1 MVDISRHDVAELL
14 SALVAIPSI
23 NPAFRREGQPPD
35 WFGEAPLARF
45 VADWLAA
52 AGLETRFD
60 EVEPG
65 RPNLI
70 AELRGGG
77 PGKTMVWEGH
87 LDTVQVDGMTDPFTA
102 RIDGSRLY
110 GRGAVDDKGCLAM
123 FMLALSALKRSGRP
137 HRAVTFLAAVDEEVT
152 FRGIVHHVRS
162 HPAYDLGVAG
172 EPTGLQVIR
181 ACKGV
186 VRWHLDVAGRGAH
199 SSKPGE
205 GIDAI
210 AAAAE
215 LLAHLRAHAAGA
227 PAQPSAAWRTDAD
240 LHHDRRGRGAEHRP
254 CPCAPDLRFPHLAG
268 SDRHEARQ
276 ENRRRRRRIRAPAR
290 RGSRFSMQ
298 PPFVDSVSMEVAE
311 DAEIVRRLVQALE
324 SHGLPGTVAGVP
336 FGSDASKLTR
346 AGSPT
351 VIFGPGHIE
360 QAHAVDEFVDLDDVA
375 RAAAVLVTLAQ
386 SA

>member
-14 SALVAIPSI
+14 SALVTIPSI

-186 VRWHLDVAGRGAH
+186 IRWHLDVAGRGAH

-210 AAAAE
+210 AAAAK
-215 LLAHLRAHAAGA
+215 LLAHLRAYAAGA
-227 PAQPSAAWRTDAD
+227 PRNHPLLGGRTLTCTMIEGGEGPNTVPAHVRLTFDFRTLPDQTGMEAWQEIAD
-240 LHHDRRGRGAEHRP
+240 VVAEFARRRGGGA
-254 CPCAPDLRFPHLAG
+254 
-268 SDRHEARQ
+268 
-276 ENRRRRRRIRAPAR
+276 
-290 RGSRFSMQ
+290 RFSMQ

-360 QAHAVDEFVDLDDVA
+360 QAHAIDEFVDLDDVA